1 MTRPLFLSLIE
12 AFRRRVSLRYR
23 ALVVVGRFVGIVVW
37 KIPISVFFSTSVVG
51 FQLMVD
57 LLAVP
62 LLATR
67 AMAYLLHRTPGI
79 LISLER

>member
-1 MTRPLFLSLIE
+1 M
-12 AFRRRVSLRYR
+12 
-23 ALVVVGRFVGIVVW
+23 VGRFVGIVVW
-37 KIPISVFFSTSVVG
+37 KIPISEFFFSISVVG

-67 AMAYLLHRTPGI
+67 AMAYLLPHRTPGI
-79 LISLER
+79 LISFEQ

>member
-1 MTRPLFLSLIE
+1 M
-12 AFRRRVSLRYR
+12 
-23 ALVVVGRFVGIVVW
+23 VGRFVGIVVW

-67 AMAYLLHRTPGI
+67 AMAYLLPHRTPGI
-79 LISLER
+79 LISFEQ